1 MTSKPLLGSALAAAA
16 AIALATVLA
25 GCTTGTPE
33 KTTVCTPA
41 QVIGKGAS
49 FGTAT
54 TTALPKSVAFPLNFV
69 LENRTDVAC
78 SATAVIHF
86 SDGKTADRTI
96 QVALL
101 SSSIGTVRQQIDKVV
116 LQHDGSRATDSGTG
130 ALSWTV
136 QGKPVL
142 GATPYKTKNTLVEV
156 LG

>member
-1 MTSKPLLGSALAAAA
+1 MIAAAA

-33 KTTVCTPA
+33 KTTICTPE
-41 QVIGKGAS
+41 QVIGQGAS

-54 TTALPKSVAFPLNFV
+54 TTALPEKVAFPLNFV

-78 SATAVIHF
+78 TATAVIHF
-86 SDGKTADRTI
+86 SDGKSADRTI

-101 SSSIGTVRQQIDKVV
+101 STAIATARQQIDKVV
-116 LQHDGSRATDSGTG
+116 LQHDGARATDSGTG
-130 ALSWTV
+130 ALSWKV